1 MVKLTII
8 LSIVVL
14 FIIVFS
20 IDYLFLRDLFWQRLL
35 VNIGI
40 VLVFIVL
47 FFKYIK
53 INELWSMKLE
63 ELIKQAER
71 YIINTNRLWKVNIQW
86 G

>member
-1 MVKLTII
+1 MVKLTIL

-20 IDYLFLRDLFWQRLL
+20 IDHLFLRDLFWQRLL

-40 VLVFIVL
+40 VLVFVIL

-53 INELWSMKLE
+53 
-63 ELIKQAER
+63 
-71 YIINTNRLWKVNIQW
+71 
-86 G
+86 